1 MKIKA
6 ANVPVTFEETVMV
19 LITNDVVR
27 LSKMTLSGTLHA
39 GGVDKGLN

>member
-6 ANVPVTFEETVMV
+6 ANALVTFKETVMV

-27 LSKMTLSGTLHA
+27 LSKMTLSGTLQL
-39 GGVDKGLN
+39 VVWTKGLN